1 MKTAKLIMNI
11 KGWRGDARLYKLSE
25 PVEYNAE
32 EKKTKFV
39 IVSAVHTSFSGSET
53 YIFPANKDGAVTDWG
68 ELEGSFRGGLDHVVA
83 LENAGFTVIK

>member
-11 KGWRGDARLYKLSE
+11 KGWRGDARLYELSE
-25 PVEYNAE
+25 PVEYGEGN
-32 EKKTKFV
+32 KKTKFV
-39 IVSAVHTSFSGSET
+39 VVSAAYVMFSGSET
-53 YIFPANKDGAVTDWG
+53 YIFPADKNGNVMDWG